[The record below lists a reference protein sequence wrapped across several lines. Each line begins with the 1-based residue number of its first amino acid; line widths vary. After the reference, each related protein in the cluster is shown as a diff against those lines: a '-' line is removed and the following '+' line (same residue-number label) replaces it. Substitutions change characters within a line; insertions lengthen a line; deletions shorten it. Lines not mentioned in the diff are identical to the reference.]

1 MFCAFSSSVR
11 VSREVLLSVLVGCFL
26 AFAWAA
32 SPAMSVAQQIPADT
46 ARRTPSDT
54 INVDSVR
61 GEMERRRAPESTTRR
76 SAQPDRQGTT
86 LLADWPRS
94 LPDLLNRMGRRAPAL
109 LPKLDTLTIDYA
121 YTTGPD
127 VVDMRFGIQWQPG
140 RTVLYEGAV
149 IPRSEAPPD
158 IRMTSFEILLDVV
171 KGGQKVAETVIAV
184 DSMALPSSPGY
195 YEFDVSVPFDQVFL
209 DVKASDAELFL
220 RDGVDLERPLIERIG
235 FRPFQNGVPVGVV
248 SETDGQM
255 EQEAESERAPDRPRR
270 APASTVYSPRTRV
283 LIGWRIGPDP
293 YYVGPVGRPVPP
305 PADEDRR
312 VVERPDRPSGE
323 AGRTGR
329 DTTEGREATPGRE
342 ATADR
347 RGGNDADSG
356 GTGRGNESDGGRE
369 GNASGESSD
378 GAASSGRTG
387 RSGTSESGDK
397 EDGEKGKDRRDDD
410 EDDDNLAPAALG
422 AAAVVA
428 GIAYFGGMVGVYGTG
443 ETPIGLAAGVTKKG
457 WGIQLQ
463 AAINPEVID
472 QEDTQRLNAKVMGFY
487 DVIGGSPVQPA
498 VGTGVQLQAVGDE
511 TTVNLSLSFG
521 AVVNTGRIVVFGGY
535 DVIRET
541 PEFGFTYNFR

>member
-1 MFCAFSSSVR
+1 MSCALFHSVR
-11 VSREVLLSVLVGCFL
+11 VSREVLLAALAGCL
-26 AFAWAA
+26 MAFAWAA
-32 SPAMSVAQQIPADT
+32 SPAMSAAQQ
-46 ARRTPSDT
+46 TPSDT
-54 INVDSVR
+54 TRRAPTDTISADQVR
-61 GEMERRRAPESTTRR
+61 SEMERRRAAEPPARR
-76 SAQPDRQGTT
+76 RAQPDRRGTT
-86 LLADWPRS
+86 ILADWPRS
-94 LPDLLNRMGRRAPAL
+94 LPDLLDRMGRRAPAL

-127 VVDMRFGIQWQPG
+127 VVDMRFGIQWQPSQ
-140 RTVLYEGAV
+140 TVLFDGNV

-171 KGGQKVAETVIAV
+171 KGGRKVSETVIAV

-195 YEFDVSVPFDQVFL
+195 YEFDVSVPYDQVFL
-209 DVKASDAELFL
+209 DVEAGDAERFL

-235 FRPFQNGVPVGVV
+235 FRPFRNGVPVGVA

-255 EQEAESERAPDRPRR
+255 ERESEAERAPDRAPRR
-270 APASTVYSPRTRV
+270 APTVYAPRTRV

-293 YYVGPVGRPVPP
+293 YYVGPVGRPVPSRP
-305 PADEDRR
+305 DEDRR
-312 VVERPDRPSGE
+312 VIERPDRSSGG

-329 DTTEGREATPGRE
+329 DTPAGREASPGRD
-342 ATADR
+342 AVADR
-347 RGGNDADSG
+347 RGSDNTDAGDR
-356 GTGRGNESDGGRE
+356 TGRGNEGERGRDD
-369 GNASGESSD
+369 NASGERS
-378 GAASSGRTG
+378 GETASSGRTG
-387 RSGTSESGDK
+387 RSETSGSGDK
-397 EDGEKGKDRRDDD
+397 NDGEKGKDQRDDD

-428 GIAYFGGMVGVYGTG
+428 GIAYAGGTVGVYGTG
-443 ETPIGLAAGVTKKG
+443 ETPIGLAAGVTKKR

-498 VGTGVQLQAVGDE
+498 VGVGVQFQAVGDE
-511 TTVNLSLSFG
+511 TTLHPSFSLG
-521 AVVNTGRIVVFGGY
+521 GVVNTGRIAVFGGY
-535 DVIRET
+535 DVTRKT